1 MVNTIT
7 KLRREKARLLA
18 KANNKNQFNTFIKQK
33 SFEERK
39 LRAEIKAL
47 KNPRSTTA
55 SATAKK
61 IALKFGR
68 LSFRASISL
77 GKHLAAVS
85 REQDQA
91 ARRKIKKGRK
101 R

>member
-7 KLRREKARLLA
+7 KLRREKAILLSKA
-18 KANNKNQFNTFIKQK
+18 KNKNQFNTFLKQK

-39 LRAEIKAL
+39 LRAEINAL
-47 KNPRSTTA
+47 KNPKSTTA

-68 LSFRASISL
+68 LSFRASVSL
-77 GKHLAAVS
+77 GKHLGTVA
-85 REQDQA
+85 REQDKA
-91 ARRKIKKGRK
+91 ERRKIKKGRK